1 MKKLAQYMELYY
13 CSLIN
18 LKQQQKEP
26 NKIDLMLANLRWKLQ
41 PFLLSHSLSEKQIR
55 DNQTY

>member
-1 MKKLAQYMELYY
+1 MELYY